1 MKKIKD
7 HLPTIGVALLLLLT
21 QIIPNCAGKSTR
33 VLEKQI
39 KSKDQEIAALREEIQ
54 EKNLRIVELTSSVRE
69 ETEVSRSL
77 IDSLNSYI
85 RQLGESKGI
94 VFRQSTEIAT
104 LKAELNSKPSTIYI
118 DTCMLDANYSEFVS
132 LADYDSLYASNVGLK
147 THNEYITDMIKNC
160 EESLANIQ
168 EYRVYETSRI
178 FEEEGY
184 KTDLAITLQ
193 GKLSNV
199 QVSLNP
205 YNQKQTKQ
213 KYNTLIATAGFLVS
227 ENDEAG
233 SIMGALSYLRD
244 VGNNQLIGVTVGYG
258 ANNNYLIGVNYG
270 FKF

>member
-1 MKKIKD
+1 MKLLEYLKRKD
-7 HLPTIGVALLLLLT
+7 I
-21 QIIPNCAGKSTR
+21 
-33 VLEKQI
+33 
-39 KSKDQEIAALREEIQ
+39 
-54 EKNLRIVELTSSVRE
+54 
-69 ETEVSRSL
+69 
-77 IDSLNSYI
+77 
-85 RQLGESKGI
+85 
-94 VFRQSTEIAT
+94 
-104 LKAELNSKPSTIYI
+104 
-118 DTCMLDANYSEFVS
+118 
-132 LADYDSLYASNVGLK
+132 
-147 THNEYITDMIKNC
+147 
-160 EESLANIQ
+160 
-168 EYRVYETSRI
+168 
-178 FEEEGY
+178 